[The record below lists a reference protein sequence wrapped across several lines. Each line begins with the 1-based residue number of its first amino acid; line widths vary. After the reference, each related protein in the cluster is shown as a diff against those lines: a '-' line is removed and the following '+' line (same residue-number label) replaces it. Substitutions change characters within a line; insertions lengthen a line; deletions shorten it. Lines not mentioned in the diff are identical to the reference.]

1 MERIKIVQICGT
13 EVEYK
18 YSIAVSILLYRRS
31 LNSFLSLSLD
41 REFLPIRT
49 IELAIKRN
57 HYGYS
62 LSSLIFYPF
71 LVQISPCS
79 WL

>member
-1 MERIKIVQICGT
+1 MEIIKTILVQICGT

-49 IELAIKRN
+49 IKLANFFKRN
-57 HYGYS
+57 HYGSCSILFLLLYFI
-62 LSSLIFYPF
+62 LS
-71 LVQISPCS
+71 
-79 WL
+79 